1 MVPGQAESR
10 IRGGYAPAMP
20 SRRLIAAVPLTLV
33 LALPGAAQAQGIVP
47 GESKL
52 RHNGIGKVFTGMTI
66 KKARKAAGIPLKRS
80 RVGDCVYLSATPGS
94 PDGPDL
100 RFVGGKLR
108 SVSVGRDGYAT
119 KRGVEV
125 GDRARKVRRLYKRL
139 TSRPNLG
146 GGRDLVF
153 KRGRH
158 RLIFSV
164 AQGRVYR
171 ISGGRAPWAL
181 WQECV

>member
-1 MVPGQAESR
+1 
-10 IRGGYAPAMP
+10 MP
-20 SRRLIAAVPLTLV
+20 LRRLIPLTLAFA
-33 LALPGAAQAQGIVP
+33 LAAPGAAAAQGIVP
-47 GESKL
+47 GQSKL
-52 RHNGIGKVFTGMTI
+52 RDNGIGKVFTGMTI
-66 KKARKAAGIPLKRS
+66 KKARKAAGIPLERS
-80 RVGDCVYLSATPGS
+80 EVGDCVYLSATPGS

-100 RFVGGKLR
+100 RFHGGRLR
-108 SVSVGRDGYAT
+108 HVTVGRSGYAT

-139 TSRPNLG
+139 TTRSNLG

-153 KRGRH
+153 KRGRY

-181 WQECV
+181 QQECV

>member
-1 MVPGQAESR
+1 ML
-10 IRGGYAPAMP
+10 
-20 SRRLIAAVPLTLV
+20 SRRLIASVPLIV
-33 LALPGAAQAQGIVP
+33 AFDAPGAAHAQAIVP
-47 GESKL
+47 GESKI
-52 RHNGIGKVFTGMTI
+52 RHNGIGEVFTGMTV
-66 KKARKAAGIPLKRS
+66 KKARKAAGIPLERS

-100 RFVGGKLR
+100 RFHDGKLR
-108 SVSVGRDGYAT
+108 HVTVGRSGYAT

-153 KRGRH
+153 KRRRH

-171 ISGGRAPWAL
+171 ISGGRAPWVL
-181 WQECV
+181 FQECV

>member
-1 MVPGQAESR
+1 
-10 IRGGYAPAMP
+10 MP
-20 SRRLIAAVPLTLV
+20 SRRLIPLTL
-33 LALPGAAQAQGIVP
+33 AFAFAAPGAAHAQGIVP

-66 KKARKAAGIPLKRS
+66 KKARKAAGIPLTRS
-80 RVGDCVYLSATPGS
+80 RVGECVYLSATPGS

-100 RFVGGKLR
+100 RFHDGKLR
-108 SVSVGRDGYAT
+108 HVTVGRAGYAT

-146 GGRDLVF
+146 GGRDLVY
-153 KRGRH
+153 KTGRH

-164 AQGRVYR
+164 AEGRVYR

>member
-1 MVPGQAESR
+1 ML
-10 IRGGYAPAMP
+10 
-20 SRRLIAAVPLTLV
+20 SRRLIAVTL
-33 LALPGAAQAQGIVP
+33 AFAFTAPAAAHDQGIVP

-52 RHNGIGKVFTGMTI
+52 RHNGLGKVYTGMTI
-66 KKARKAAGIPLKRS
+66 KKARKAAGIPLMRS

-100 RFVGGKLR
+100 RFVDGKLR
-108 SVSVGRDGYAT
+108 SVSVGRAGYTT

-139 TSRPNLG
+139 KSRPNLG
-146 GGRDLVF
+146 GGRELVF
-153 KRGRH
+153 KRGRY
-158 RLIFSV
+158 RLIFAL

>member
-1 MVPGQAESR
+1 
-10 IRGGYAPAMP
+10 MP
-20 SRRLIAAVPLTLV
+20 SRRLIPLTL
-33 LALPGAAQAQGIVP
+33 AFAFAAPGAAHAQGIVP

-52 RHNGIGKVFTGMTI
+52 RHNGIGKVFTGTTI
-66 KKARKAAGIPLKRS
+66 KKARKAAGIPLTRS
-80 RVGDCVYLSATPGS
+80 RVGECVYLSATPGS

-100 RFVGGKLR
+100 RFHDGKLR
-108 SVSVGRDGYAT
+108 HVTVGRAGYAT

-139 TSRPNLG
+139 KSRANLG
-146 GGRDLVF
+146 GGRDLVY
-153 KRGRH
+153 KTGRH

>member
-1 MVPGQAESR
+1 
-10 IRGGYAPAMP
+10 MP
-20 SRRLIAAVPLTLV
+20 SRRLIA
-33 LALPGAAQAQGIVP
+33 LALAFAFASPGAAHAQGIVP

-52 RHNGIGKVFTGMTI
+52 RDNGIGKVFTGMTI
-66 KKARKAAGIPLKRS
+66 KKARKAAGIPLTRS

-100 RFVGGKLR
+100 RFHDGKLR
-108 SVSVGRDGYAT
+108 QVSVGRGGYAT
-119 KRGVEV
+119 KRGIEV

-139 TSRPNLG
+139 KSRPNLG
-146 GGRDLVF
+146 GGRELVF

-158 RLIFSV
+158 RLIFAL

>member
-1 MVPGQAESR
+1 MS
-10 IRGGYAPAMP
+10 Y
-20 SRRLIAAVPLTLV
+20 RRPIAAVPVV
-33 LALPGAAQAQGIVP
+33 LALALPCAAQAQGIVP

-52 RHNGIGKVFTGMTI
+52 RHNGIGKVFTGMTV
-66 KKARKAAGIPLKRS
+66 KKARKAAGIPLTRS
-80 RVGDCVYLSATPGS
+80 EVGDCVYLSATPGS
-94 PDGPDL
+94 PDGPAL
-100 RFVGGKLR
+100 RFHGGKLR
-108 SVSVGRDGYAT
+108 HVSVGRAGYAT

-125 GDRARKVRRLYKRL
+125 GDRVRKVRRLYKQL

-146 GGRDLVF
+146 GGRELVF
-153 KRGRH
+153 KRGRY
-158 RLIFSV
+158 RLIFAA

>member
-1 MVPGQAESR
+1 
-10 IRGGYAPAMP
+10 MP
-20 SRRLIAAVPLTLV
+20 SRRLLALTLAFTFAV
-33 LALPGAAQAQGIVP
+33 PGAAQAQGIVL
-47 GESKL
+47 GQSKI
-52 RHNGIGKVFTGMTI
+52 RHNGIGEVSTGMTI
-66 KKARKAAGIPLKRS
+66 KEARNAAGIPLDRS

-94 PDGPDL
+94 PDGPTL
-100 RFVGGKLR
+100 RFHSGKLR
-108 SVSVGRDGYAT
+108 HVTVGRDGYAT

-139 TSRPNLG
+139 SSRQNLG
-146 GGRDLVF
+146 GGRDLVY
-153 KRGRH
+153 RTGRH

-181 WQECV
+181 YQECV

>member
-1 MVPGQAESR
+1 
-10 IRGGYAPAMP
+10 MP
-20 SRRLIAAVPLTLV
+20 SRRLIPLTL
-33 LALPGAAQAQGIVP
+33 AFAFAAPGAAHAQGIVP

-66 KKARKAAGIPLKRS
+66 KKARKAAGIPLTRS
-80 RVGDCVYLSATPGS
+80 RVGECVYLSATPGS

-100 RFVGGKLR
+100 RFHDGKLR
-108 SVSVGRDGYAT
+108 HVTVGRAGYAT

-139 TSRPNLG
+139 KSRANLG
-146 GGRDLVF
+146 GGRDLVY
-153 KRGRH
+153 KTGRH

>member
-1 MVPGQAESR
+1 
-10 IRGGYAPAMP
+10 MP
-20 SRRLIAAVPLTLV
+20 SRRLLALTLAFTFAV
-33 LALPGAAQAQGIVP
+33 PGAAQAQGIVL
-47 GESKL
+47 GQSKI
-52 RHNGIGKVFTGMTI
+52 RHNGIGDVFTGMTI
-66 KKARKAAGIPLKRS
+66 KEARNAAGIPLDRS

-94 PDGPDL
+94 PDGPTL
-100 RFVGGKLR
+100 RFHGGKLR
-108 SVSVGRDGYAT
+108 HVTVGRDGYAT

-139 TSRPNLG
+139 SSRQNLG
-146 GGRDLVF
+146 GGRDLVY
-153 KRGRH
+153 RTGRH

-181 WQECV
+181 YQECV